1 MRSNYD
7 VVKWHKERK
16 NTEKVVEN
24 KCRYSYVFKT
34 ENQLSDSKS
43 RDSLL
48 PVIDSHLKN
57 DEELGC

>member
-34 ENQLSDSKS
+34 ENQLPDSKS

-48 PVIDSHLKN
+48 PVIDN
-57 DEELGC
+57 D